1 LERIFLV
8 CIVVEG
14 RESDPAL
21 LEELEKIDNG
31 AVPHWHGLRAD
42 IHQPGEGDEAD
53 QAAHGS
59 RIQVLFNAEVRG
71 VAEGRSDAVQFI
83 HLLSEKHEKSGLKS
97 PQEDLLL
104 LLLQTGA
111 QFVDK
116 HDWLGPV
123 TGALIVPPPLIESA
137 NNQAPLGAMKL
148 ANAVAFNTEGSGKRT
163 SFDMTFAPII
173 SDAPAADI
181 NLSDGKSYPTPVWNG
196 GAIAMRLN
204 TYRNL
209 PAQDTSLT
217 EEWPANLELSLNLW
231 LCADG
236 IDMIKDVDI
245 ANAQQMPHNPLTP
258 EMTARFVAA
267 WMDDVTGAR
276 IFHEY
281 SKTFHELTHLEFETL
296 MSKARGSPGF
306 PIDLTQRC
314 RSFPWYAHHINTD
327 ITEAMV
333 SAGQELQKEEQEQ
346 LDAARRA
353 AVAAKNASDEASK
366 RRNQEA
372 EAAQEAA
379 LEAEA
384 AHRAEIEA
392 AAALQAQ
399 KGADEA
405 ARKSAD
411 EMAQNHAE
419 KAAAGQNAA
428 DGEENNE
435 EVGIP
440 EMAHGEE
447 PRKPAQPLRPNNL
460 EIVQKPK
467 PVDISFVDVAG
478 GHKEHPHLGAKDEEG
493 NFGYIHDETALRL
506 NPPPSSFGGDN
517 LMNACVKR
525 DNTYKMLTE
534 KVKLDSEGHNAAAA
548 SDKKRDKIF
557 CLVYT
562 IEKFHDRIPAIRE
575 TWG

>member
-21 LEELEKIDNG
+21 LEQLEKIDKG

-42 IHQPGEGDEAD
+42 IHAPGDGDAED
-53 QAAHGS
+53 QADHGS
-59 RIQVLFNAEVRG
+59 RIQVLFNAQVRG
-71 VAEGRSDAVQFI
+71 IAESRSDAVEFI

-104 LLLQTGA
+104 LLLQSGA
-111 QFVDK
+111 EFVDN
-116 HDWLGPV
+116 HDWLAPV
-123 TGALIVPPPLIESA
+123 TGALIVPPPLIEST
-137 NNQAPLGAMKL
+137 NKQAPSGAMKL
-148 ANAVAFNTEGSGKRT
+148 ANAVAFNTEGAGKRT

-209 PAQDTSLT
+209 PAQDISLT

-236 IDMIKDVDI
+236 IDIIKDVDI
-245 ANAQQMPHNPLTP
+245 ANAQPMPRNPLTP

-267 WMDDVTGAR
+267 WTDDVTGAR

-327 ITEAMV
+327 ITDAIV
-333 SAGQELQKEEQEQ
+333 TAGQELEKEEQEQ
-346 LDAARRA
+346 LDAPRKA
-353 AVAAKNASDEASK
+353 AEAAKKKPDEAVI

-372 EAAQEAA
+372 KLVREAAEA
-379 LEAEA
+379 AEA
-384 AHRAEIEA
+384 AHKAEEA
-392 AAALQAQ
+392 T
-399 KGADEA
+399 K
-405 ARKSAD
+405 KSAD
-411 EMAQNHAE
+411 EMAQNSVAKVAIVQKPADE
-419 KAAAGQNAA
+419 AAKAAATKG
-428 DGEENNE
+428 DENNE
-435 EVGIP
+435 EVAIP
-440 EMAHGEE
+440 AMGHGEE
-447 PRKPAQPLRPNNL
+447 LRKPAEPLRPNNL
-460 EIVQKPK
+460 EIIQKAK

-506 NPPPSSFGGDN
+506 SPPPFSFGGDA
-517 LMNACVKR
+517 LIAACSKR
-525 DNTYKMLTE
+525 DNNYKMLTE
-534 KVKLDSEGHNAAAA
+534 KVKLDSEGHKAAEA
-548 SDKKRDKIF
+548 SGKKRDKIF